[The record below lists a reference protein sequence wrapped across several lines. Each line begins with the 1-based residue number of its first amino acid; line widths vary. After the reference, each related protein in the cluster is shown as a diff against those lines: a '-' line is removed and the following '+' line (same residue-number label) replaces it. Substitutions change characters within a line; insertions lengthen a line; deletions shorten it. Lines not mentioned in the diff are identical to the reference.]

1 MNEWSANI
9 ELREVD
15 GETRAVRLSDGR
27 DIPIP
32 KFWGQDKDF
41 VEWLQYLTMDELE
54 VSRKYYMDHWNWE
67 SGKFKD
73 RYISDVIGLE
83 IELRL
88 GQISRDRVTLE
99 LYRMSQKI

>member
-9 ELREVD
+9 ELREVA
-15 GETRAVRLSDGR
+15 GETRAIRLSDGR

-32 KFWGQDKDF
+32 KFPDESDRHF
-41 VEWLQYLTMDELE
+41 VEWLQYLTLDELE
-54 VSRKYYMDHWNWE
+54 ASRKYYMDHWNWE
-67 SGKFKD
+67 SGKVDD

-88 GQISRDRVTLE
+88 GQISRNRATLE
-99 LYRMSQKI
+99 LYNRARI